1 VLFRSEELISM
12 TRSISKL
19 LLASFLTL
27 CLSAAGYAQGYGRI
41 DAGTQIT
48 VRTNETISAK
58 EDDGRVYTGTVAED
72 VMDRS
77 RNIVIPR
84 GSDVQMVVKN
94 TSNNEVALDLQ
105 SIMVNGQRYT
115 VDTSD
120 QVVTGDRKEGVGANS
135 RTGKYVG
142 GGALLGAVIG
152 AVTGGGKGAAIGA
165 AAGAAAGAG
174 AQVLT
179 RGSNVSV
186 PSESLVTFR
195 LDQPLRTGYTSTTYS
210 QNGRFKPSYSNND
223 SAAYRAGVV
232 AGQSDADRNLR
243 RDLRTNRY
251 SNSRD
256 RADYEAGYN
265 AGYDGELNNGSVG
278 YGTSSLHIG
287 RDNNIS
293 WQAPSNS
300 RVYVQVDNHS
310 TQLFAEGTSGTQM
323 APWIEP
329 GHVYLFI
336 LRDMNGNELARD
348 RLDTRRYRNNYRD
361 R

>member
-1 VLFRSEELISM
+1 M

-19 LLASFLTL
+19 FLTAFLTL
-27 CLSAAGYAQGYGRI
+27 CVAIGANAQVYGRI
-41 DAGTQIT
+41 DPGTTVT
-48 VRTNETISAK
+48 VRTNETINARES
-58 EDDGRVYTGTVAED
+58 DSRVFTGTVAED
-72 VMDRS
+72 VKDRS
-77 RNIVIPR
+77 GNIVVPR
-84 GSDVQMVVKN
+84 GSDVEMVVKN
-94 TSNNEVALDLQ
+94 TSNNEIALDLQ
-105 SIMVNGQRYT
+105 SITVNGQRYM
-115 VDTSD
+115 VDTAD
-120 QVVTGDRKEGVGANS
+120 QVVSGERKEGIGVNS

-152 AVTGGGKGAAIGA
+152 AVAGGGKGAAIGA
-165 AAGAAAGAG
+165 GVGAAAGAG

-179 RGSNVSV
+179 RGRTVSV

-195 LDQPLRTGYTSTTYS
+195 LDQPLRAGYSNTGYI
-210 QNGRFKPSYSNND
+210 QNGRFKPSYSAND
-223 SAAYRAGVV
+223 TAAYRAGLE
-232 AGQSDADRNLR
+232 AGRLDADRNLT
-243 RDLRTNRY
+243 RDPRTNRWT
-251 SNSRD
+251 NRRD
-256 RADYEAGYN
+256 RADYEAGYT

-278 YGTSSLHIG
+278 YGNASVHIG

-300 RVYVQVDNHS
+300 RIYVSVDNDPPR
-310 TQLFAEGTSGTQM
+310 LFASGVSGTQE

-348 RLDTRRYRNNYRD
+348 RLDTRRYRNYRA